1 MNTPPIYVTK
11 PFIADDDAVLKAVTT
26 VLQSGQFTNDGGQIQ
41 ALQQELINYLDVP
54 NISLFCNGTI
64 ALLMG
69 LKALGLKGEVIT
81 TPFTFPAT
89 IHALEWL
96 GLTPV
101 FCDIDEATMCI
112 APDKIEA
119 LITKRT
125 SAILG
130 VHVYGMACDVMAIQ
144 AIADKHQLKVI
155 YDAAHCFI
163 SKLHGKSIAHYGDI
177 SMFSFHATKLFS
189 TIEGGGLVCRD
200 ASLPEKLTLM
210 KNFGIKYEG
219 EVIGTGL
226 NGKMSEFHAA
236 IGRVNLQALHQEIAK
251 RNRVLSLYQ
260 QYLSGHD
267 GIIMLDFPAHLT
279 HSLQYLSVRL
289 MGDNT
294 SSKQIR
300 NYIYQSL
307 RDENIFARKYF
318 YPLCSNYPCYQNLPS
333 ASKAKL
339 PIANMI
345 AEQILC
351 LPFYGDLP
359 EDSIAKICAIVT
371 QYDA

>member
-1 MNTPPIYVTK
+1 MNHPPIYVTK
-11 PFIADDDAVLKAVTT
+11 SFIADDDAVLKAVTA
-26 VLQSGQFTNDGGQIQ
+26 VLQSGQFTNDGGQVK
-41 ALQQELINYLDVP
+41 ALQQELISYLDVP

-69 LKALGLKGEVIT
+69 LKALELTGEVIT

-101 FCDIDEATMCI
+101 FCDIDARTMCI

-119 LITKRT
+119 LITPQT

-130 VHVYGMACDVMAIQ
+130 VHVYGMACDVAAIQ
-144 AIADKHQLKVI
+144 AIADRYQLKVI
-155 YDAAHCFI
+155 YDAAHCFTT
-163 SKLHGKSIAHYGDI
+163 KLHGKSIAHYGDM

-189 TIEGGGLVCRD
+189 TIEGGALVCND
-200 ASLPEKLTLM
+200 DSLPEKLKLM
-210 KNFGIKYEG
+210 KNFGIKNEG
-219 EVIGTGL
+219 EVVSTGL
-226 NGKMSEFHAA
+226 NGKLSEFHAA
-236 IGRVNLQALHQEIAK
+236 IGRLNLQALHHEIEK
-251 RNRVLSLYQ
+251 RKRVLALYQ

-267 GIIMLDFPAHLT
+267 DIQMLDFPDNLT
-279 HSLQYLSVRL
+279 HSLQYLPVRFT
-289 MGDNT
+289 GNN
-294 SSKQIR
+294 SR
-300 NYIYQSL
+300 NHIYQSL

-318 YPLCSNYPCYQNLPS
+318 YPLCSNYPCYQHLSS
-333 ASKAKL
+333 ANKANL
-339 PIANMI
+339 PIANRV

-359 EDSIAKICAIVT
+359 EDSVAKICNMIT
-371 QYDA
+371 R

>member
-1 MNTPPIYVTK
+1 
-11 PFIADDDAVLKAVTT
+11 
-26 VLQSGQFTNDGGQIQ
+26 SGQFTNDGAQLK
-41 ALQQELINYLDVP
+41 ALQQELILYLDVP

-69 LKALGLKGEVIT
+69 LKALELTGEVIT

-101 FCDIDEATMCI
+101 FSDIDENTMCI

-119 LITKRT
+119 LITPQT

-130 VHVYGMACDVMAIQ
+130 VHVYGMACDVVAIQ
-144 AIADKHQLKVI
+144 AIADRHQLKVI
-155 YDAAHCFI
+155 YDAAHCFTTQ
-163 SKLHGKSIAHYGDI
+163 LNGKSIAHYGDI

-189 TIEGGGLVCRD
+189 TIEGGALICRD
-200 ASLPEKLTLM
+200 DALRQKLKLM
-210 KNFGIKYEG
+210 KNFGIKHEG
-219 EVIGTGL
+219 EVVSTGL

-236 IGRVNLQALHQEIAK
+236 IGRVNLQALHQEITR
-251 RNRVLSLYQ
+251 RNRVLALYRH
-260 QYLSGHD
+260 YLSGHND
-267 GIIMLDFPAHLT
+267 IVMLNFPDNLT
-279 HSLQYLSVRL
+279 HSLQYLPVRL
-289 MGDNT
+289 MGNNRRDH
-294 SSKQIR
+294 
-300 NYIYQSL
+300 IYQSL

-318 YPLCSNYPCYQNLPS
+318 YPLCSNYPCYQHLPS

-339 PIANMI
+339 PIANNI

-359 EDSIAKICAIVT
+359 ENIIAKICKIVT
-371 QYDA
+371 

>member
-1 MNTPPIYVTK
+1 MKTLPPIHVTK
-11 PFIADDDAVLKAVTT
+11 SFIANDDAVLKAVAD
-26 VLQSGQFTNDGGQIQ
+26 VLQSGQFTNDGAQLK
-41 ALQQELINYLDVP
+41 ALQQELISYLDVP
-54 NISLFCNGTI
+54 NISVFCNGTI

-69 LKALGLKGEVIT
+69 LKALELTGEVIT

-101 FCDIDEATMCI
+101 FCDIDEHTMCI

-119 LITKRT
+119 LITPQT

-130 VHVYGMACDVMAIQ
+130 VHVYGMACDVVAIQ

-155 YDAAHCFI
+155 YDAAHCFTT
-163 SKLHGKSIAHYGDI
+163 KLHGKSIAHYGDM

-189 TIEGGGLVCRD
+189 TIEGGALVCND
-200 ASLPEKLTLM
+200 DSLPEKLKLM
-210 KNFGIKYEG
+210 KNFGIIGQG

-236 IGRVNLQALHQEIAK
+236 IGRINLQALHQEIEK
-251 RNRVLSLYQ
+251 RVRILALYR
-260 QYLSGHD
+260 QYLEGHD
-267 GIIMLDFPAHLT
+267 GIVMLDFPDNLT
-279 HSLQYLSVRL
+279 HSLQYMPVRFTNPHTGNIHTRDHIDQRLS
-289 MGDNT
+289 
-294 SSKQIR
+294 
-300 NYIYQSL
+300 
-307 RDENIFARKYF
+307 DENIFARKYF
-318 YPLCSNYPCYQNLPS
+318 YPLCSNYPCYQHLPS
-333 ASKAKL
+333 ADKAKL
-339 PIANMI
+339 PIANRV

-359 EDSIAKICAIVT
+359 EDIVAKICDIVT
-371 QYDA
+371 QH